1 MGPTRIRNF
10 DDGPE
15 RKIQNDLID
24 FLKIRDWYVME
35 THGNMYQRGFP
46 DLFICHYKYGARW
59 VEVKNAASYSFTP
72 AQLECFPRISQG
84 SGVWIL
90 VGATETEYNKLF
102 GPANWHV
109 YLHLLSTRA

>member
-1 MGPTRIRNF
+1 MGPARIRNF

-15 RKIQNDLID
+15 RKIQNDVID
-24 FLKIRDWYVME
+24 FLKIRDWFVME

-46 DLFICHYKYGARW
+46 DLFACHPRYGQRW
-59 VEVKNAASYSFTP
+59 VEVKNPEKYSFTP
-72 AQLECFPRISQG
+72 AQLECFPRICQG

-102 GPANWHV
+102 KAPNWSY
-109 YLHLLSTRA
+109 YLHLLSMRS